1 MARDIPVSKNHFYV
15 RKDIEVDIELSSSH
29 PDDYSGG
36 SKQTITIS
44 NDVED
49 KIYLFD
55 TAVPSQD
62 KDYNKI
68 DEMHLELYVN
78 TTSSSTSIIPT
89 FLTYPVKN
97 IYSITEGTSD
107 PLDKGLSVFTS
118 TLQPDELP
126 LVKETFDGTNKGFGT
141 DENNF
146 TQPTRIVRVETDGEG
161 YSIKWSDV
169 VSAHNQ
175 FGYGRKIIPT
185 YHQNNATLN
194 LISDGQ
200 LGGDPTYYVEGYE
213 NWMTNGIKVRKILK
227 VWQGQGAFA
236 NRGFINAANPGSAQ
250 IGQNG
255 NKILGAETFINAVT
269 PANSIFNSIHKE
281 PSVYDIK
288 VQTLEDVGQ
297 DQFAFTMNNFDL
309 TSDDEL
315 TGGQSARMHLFW
327 ENFSGSTSSVDL
339 ANCYGVINN
348 MPQMQTMYGAI
359 TDIPVMRKLDTLTAS
374 NGTAYSPE
382 IEVVFKVKQLGPA
395 LTYSASNQFSLGRS
409 INFILANNGPLEN
422 ETLWQYTKRLID
434 DSTGVGANRTNW
446 AIISGIV
453 NTTNGGSVSGSFS
466 MFCAK
471 SAGSFQ
477 RAADG
482 GLPFYPSSSPF
493 NNQYGVNVPFNE
505 WIRMRIRSY
514 QNNASTENVGNLLV
528 YFPDLPNDSDGV
540 VPNFVVSGDFITGD
554 FGGINTMVTAI
565 SNFRAVNSSGG
576 GGTHINHDLI
586 ADEDGGVNDRQVEML
601 IDSISFHGYNHNVE
615 NVTRGKL
622 TSTPSASPLEIK
634 STPVVTNPT
643 SEWAVTDN
651 KNARASKV
659 AKDNF
664 YTQAKTPSP
673 TVVAF
678 GFDAKTSLANT
689 FLQFNN
695 FSSPLG
701 AAASSINDAFIKWG
715 YSDKSLNAGP
725 VTADHLN
732 LTQGADILTDTEAL
746 FVDNFKQKGYLKI
759 SGTTAINN
767 AIGAAGGKDW
777 VKTTCPWVSAVVLSI
792 SQDGKTIV
800 VDNPEIFDEPLSQNY
815 VAFRQNNSTTFSD
828 DGLFN
833 TYAAM
838 NVGSGSVGQK
848 ADDLFQIKPR
858 EGNIVYLNRSI
869 KRDDK
874 NAVDMGTTSYSA
886 SGSGISRIL
895 ISPKKFW
902 LWGMIQNVGPQ
913 ATNTRSWGEWYDAP
927 TYSGSTLSPKIYDN
941 ARLYASTGTIGT
953 TYNEFLYN
961 DGSNQNAW
969 DLDYRSTDNI
979 LEMSKDYGYGAYK
992 EPSGEEPA
1000 VIGGYINKST
1010 VISGSNTAYFDLSR
1024 YASMT
1029 KLSPLQE
1036 LKFAVYPELD
1046 NAFYYNINF
1055 DSSDGS
1061 NASRRPNMIYGYNKP
1076 LPTIDNLTVSPRFDF
1091 LKENVNVDSFGKSNG
1106 TDIVFNWQESKDVDY
1121 RILFVDTVN
1130 IKTKYHRAKFIAPLN
1145 ESGTTAKF
1153 YPSPESYAASS
1164 GVSLTGTN
1172 LPDIEGAQGYATKF
1186 AGSTQLKDNVVR
1198 TRFGASE
1205 FTVMA
1210 TLKPTTDA
1218 SDANPDVALEVS
1230 GSSGNPI
1237 FVLAL
1242 NNSNQVIV
1250 KVDGTTRMTSTT
1262 SFSFDDSE
1270 QIQTVVTYNKN
1281 LDTDNLK
1288 LYINGKL
1295 EDTNDYTSSIT
1306 TDGKV
1311 FIGGDNGN
1319 SNYYSGFIEEISIHD
1334 KECYVVTN
1342 ARGFILNTKSLP
1354 DLSSGESNKYQAR
1367 MFAFDKTNIRGL
1379 TRDDVATSNSA
1390 SWKVTGVA

>member
-1 MARDIPVSKNHFYV
+1 MARDIPVSRNHFYV

-97 IYSITEGTSD
+97 IYSITEGTSE
-107 PLDKGLSVFTS
+107 LRDKGLSVFTS
-118 TLQPDELP
+118 ALRPNELP
-126 LVKETFDGTNKGFGT
+126 LVKETFDGVNKGFGT
-141 DENNF
+141 DDSNF
-146 TQPTRIVRVETDGEG
+146 TQPNRVVRIQGEADG
-161 YSIKWSDV
+161 YAIKWSNV
-169 VSAHNQ
+169 VSAIRQ
-175 FGYGRKIIPT
+175 FGYTQKIIPT
-185 YHQNNATLN
+185 YYKNEKTLRLINNNPNSPGIAL
-194 LISDGQ
+194 
-200 LGGDPTYYVEGYE
+200 YYVEGYQ
-213 NWMTNGIKVRKILK
+213 NWMTNGVKIVKSLK
-227 VWQGQGAFA
+227 IWQDEGAFV
-236 NRGFINAANPGSAQ
+236 NFETVSATEN
-250 IGQNG
+250 IEIS
-255 NKILGAETFINAVT
+255 NKVLGAQTFTNSVT
-269 PANSIFNSIHKE
+269 PKNSIFNFIHKE

-297 DQFAFTMNNFDL
+297 DQFAFTMNNFDITTDDSL
-309 TSDDEL
+309 TD
-315 TGGQSARMHLFW
+315 GQSARMHLFW
-327 ENFSGSTSSVDL
+327 ENYSGATSGDAAKSL
-339 ANCYGVINN
+339 ANCYGQAGNSDEPN
-348 MPQMQTMYGAI
+348 MQTMFGAI
-359 TDIPVMRKLDTLTAS
+359 TDIPVARTLDNLRDNLAS
-374 NGTAYSPE
+374 IYRPE
-382 IEVVFKVKQLGPA
+382 IEIVFKVKQLAPSLRRIGFGTLA
-395 LTYSASNQFSLGRS
+395 RTTLGRS
-409 INFILANNGPLEN
+409 VNFIFANKAPNQDEG
-422 ETLWQYTKRLID
+422 LWQYMNRMF
-434 DSTGVGANRTNW
+434 DSSSSDGSLFHLCGMVNGAT
-446 AIISGIV
+446 A
-453 NTTNGGSVSGSFS
+453 SGSFS
-466 MFCAK
+466 LF
-471 SAGSFQ
+471 SAVGNDSGANVVGSG
-477 RAADG
+477 RRV
-482 GLPFYPSSSPF
+482 PSIA
-493 NNQYGVNVPFNE
+493 NLNTQYGIEAPLNE
-505 WIRMRIRSY
+505 WIRMRIRQHS
-514 QNNASTENVGNLLV
+514 NAGSALA
-528 YFPDLPNDSDGV
+528 YFPDLPADSDGV
-540 VPNFVVSGDFITGD
+540 VPNIVMSSTLVNGHYGGTNTVVTG
-554 FGGINTMVTAI
+554 I
-565 SNFRAVNSSGG
+565 SNFRAVSTSGSS
-576 GGTHINHDLI
+576 TASINHDL
-586 ADEDGGVNDRQVEML
+586 DPDLDGGVNDRQTEVL

-622 TSTPSASPLEIK
+622 TSTFSASPLEIK
-634 STPVVTNPT
+634 STPVVTNPAT
-643 SEWAVTDN
+643 EFAHDGS
-651 KNARASKV
+651 KNSRASKV
-659 AKDNF
+659 SKDNF

-678 GFDAKTSLANT
+678 GFDDISTSTSVANT

-695 FSSPLG
+695 YSSALG
-701 AAASSINDAFIKWG
+701 AASASINDAFIKWG
-715 YSDKSLNAGP
+715 YSDKDLNAGP
-725 VTADHLN
+725 VTASHLN
-732 LTQGADILTDTEAL
+732 LTQGTDIITDGQPL
-746 FVDNFKQKGYLKI
+746 FLDNFKQKGYLKI
-759 SGTTAINN
+759 SGSTAINT
-767 AIGAAGGKDW
+767 AISSEW
-777 VKTTCPWVSAVVLSI
+777 VKTTCPYVNCLVLAV
-792 SQDGKTIV
+792 SQDGKSIV
-800 VDNPEIFDEPLSQNY
+800 VDNPEMFDEPVGSGGQMY
-815 VAFRQNNSTTFSD
+815 VAFRQNNSTSMSNT
-828 DGLFN
+828 GLFN

-848 ADDLFQIKPR
+848 ADDLYQVKPR
-858 EGNIVYLNRSI
+858 EGNVIFLNRSI

-874 NAVDMGTTSYSA
+874 NAVDMATTTYTA
-886 SGSGISRIL
+886 SSSGISRLL
-895 ISPKKFW
+895 ISPKKYW
-902 LWGMIQNVGPQ
+902 LWGMIQNVAPQ

-979 LEMSKDYGYGAYK
+979 LEMGKDYGYGAYK
-992 EPSGEEPA
+992 EASGEEPA

-1106 TDIVFNWQESKDVDY
+1106 TDIQFNWQESKDVDY

-1130 IKTKYHRAKFIAPLN
+1130 IKSKYHRAKFIAPLN

-1153 YPSPESYAASS
+1153 YPSAEAYAAGT
-1164 GVSLTGTN
+1164 GVALTGAN
-1172 LPDIEGAQGYATKF
+1172 LPDIEGAQGYATKL
-1186 AGSTQLKDNVVR
+1186 AGSSQLKDNTVR

-1210 TLKPTTDA
+1210 TLKPSSDA
-1218 SDANPDVALEVS
+1218 SDSNPDVALEVS

-1262 SFSFDDSE
+1262 SFSFDNSE

-1342 ARGFILNTKSLP
+1342 ARGFILNTKALP

>member
-1 MARDIPVSKNHFYV
+1 MARDISISKNHFYV
-15 RKDIEVDIELSSSH
+15 RKDIDVDIELSSSH

-49 KIYLFD
+49 KMYLFD

-78 TTSSSTSIIPT
+78 TTSSSTSIIPS

-97 IYSITEGTSD
+97 IYSITEGTSEL
-107 PLDKGLSVFTS
+107 LDKGLSVFTS
-118 TLQPDELP
+118 TLQPDDLP
-126 LVKETFDGTNKGFGT
+126 LVKETFDGANKGFGT
-141 DENNF
+141 DDSDF
-146 TQPTRIVRVETDGEG
+146 TQPTRIVRAESNGEG

-169 VSAHNQ
+169 VSAHNK
-175 FGYGRKIIPT
+175 FGYPKKIIST
-185 YHQNNATLN
+185 YYQNNATLN
-194 LISDGQ
+194 LIGEGQ
-200 LGGDPTYYVEGYE
+200 LGGQELFYVEGYE
-213 NWMTNGIKVRKILK
+213 NWMSNGIRVRRTLK
-227 VWQGQGAFA
+227 VWQDRGAFV
-236 NRGFINAANPGSAQ
+236 NRGIINVANPGSAQ
-250 IGQNG
+250 IGQDG
-255 NKILGAETFINAVT
+255 VKILGAQTFTNAVT
-269 PANSIFNSIHKE
+269 PKNSIFNFIHKE

-288 VQTLEDVGQ
+288 VQTLEDVGR
-297 DQFAFTMNNFDL
+297 DEFAFTMNNFDL
-309 TSDDEL
+309 TSDDSL
-315 TGGQSARMHLFW
+315 TDGQSARMHLFW
-327 ENFSGSTSSVDL
+327 ENYSGATSGDAAKSL
-339 ANCYGVINN
+339 ANCYGQAGGTNEPN
-348 MPQMQTMYGAI
+348 MQTMFAAI
-359 TDIPVMRKLDTLTAS
+359 TDIPVARTLDNLRDNLAS
-374 NGTAYSPE
+374 IYRPE
-382 IEVVFKVKQLGPA
+382 IEIVFKVKQLAPVLRKNNFGVLA
-395 LTYSASNQFSLGRS
+395 RTSLGRS
-409 INFILANNGPLEN
+409 VNFIFANKSPNQDEG
-422 ETLWQYTKRLID
+422 LWQYWNRMY
-434 DSTGVGANRTNW
+434 DSSNPAGSGDGSLFHLCGMVNGAT
-446 AIISGIV
+446 A
-453 NTTNGGSVSGSFS
+453 SGSFS
-466 MFCAK
+466 LF
-471 SAGSFQ
+471 SAVGNDSGANVVGSGK
-477 RAADG
+477 RV
-482 GLPFYPSSSPF
+482 PSISSL
-493 NNQYGVNVPFNE
+493 NTQYGIEAPLNE
-505 WIRMRIRSY
+505 WIRMRIRQHTNDGS
-514 QNNASTENVGNLLV
+514 ALA
-528 YFPDLPNDSDGV
+528 YFPDLPADSDGV
-540 VPNFVVSGDFITGD
+540 VPNIVMSSTFVNANYGGTNSVVTGL
-554 FGGINTMVTAI
+554 
-565 SNFRAVNSSGG
+565 SNFRAVKTSGSTTG
-576 GGTHINHDLI
+576 SIDHDL
-586 ADEDGGVNDRQVEML
+586 DPDLDGGINDRQTEVL

-622 TSTPSASPLEIK
+622 TSTTSASPLEIK
-634 STPVVTNPT
+634 STPVVTNPAT
-643 SEWAVTDN
+643 AFAHNGS
-651 KNARASKV
+651 KNDRASKV

-695 FSSPLG
+695 FNSALG
-701 AAASSINDAFIKWG
+701 AASTSINDAFIKWG
-715 YSDKSLNAGP
+715 YSDDDLNAGP
-725 VTADHLN
+725 VTASHLN
-732 LTQGADILTDTEAL
+732 LTQGTDILTDTEAL

-759 SGTTAINN
+759 SGSTVINN
-767 AIGAAGGKDW
+767 AIAGASGKNW
-777 VKTTCPWVSAVVLSI
+777 VKTTCPYVNCLVLAV

-800 VDNPEIFDEPLSQNY
+800 VDNPEMFDEPLNQNY
-815 VAFRQNNSTTFSD
+815 VAFRQNNSTSMANN
-828 DGLFN
+828 GLFN

-848 ADDLFQIKPR
+848 SDDLYQIKPR
-858 EGNIVYLNRSI
+858 EGNVIFLNRSI

-874 NAVDMGTTSYSA
+874 NAVDMATTTYTTSS
-886 SGSGISRIL
+886 SGVSRLL

-902 LWGMIQNVGPQ
+902 LWGMIQNVAPQ

-927 TYSGSTLSPKIYDN
+927 TYSGSTVSPKIYDN

-979 LEMSKDYGYGAYK
+979 LEMSKDYGYGAYT
-992 EPSGEEPA
+992 EASGEEPA

-1010 VISGSNTAYFDLSR
+1010 VISGSNTAYFNLSR
-1024 YASMT
+1024 YASVT

-1055 DSSDGS
+1055 DSVDGS
-1061 NASRRPNMIYGYNKP
+1061 NASRRPNMIYGFNKP
-1076 LPTIDNLTVSPRFDF
+1076 LPMIDNLTVSPKFNF
-1091 LKENVNVDSFGKSNG
+1091 LKEDVNIDKFTKSNG

-1130 IKTKYHRAKFIAPLN
+1130 IKTKYHKANFIAPLN
-1145 ESGTTAKF
+1145 ESGSTAKF
-1153 YPSPESYAASS
+1153 YPSAETYAAGT
-1164 GVSLTGTN
+1164 GVSLTGAN
-1172 LPDIEGAQGYATKF
+1172 LPDIEGAQGYATKL
-1186 AGSTQLKDNVVR
+1186 AGSTQLKDDTVR

-1210 TLKPTTDA
+1210 TLKPSSDA
-1218 SDANPDVALEVS
+1218 SDSNPDVALEVS

-1250 KVDGTTRMTSTT
+1250 KVDGTIRMTSTT
-1262 SFSFDDSE
+1262 SFSFDNSE

-1295 EDTNDYTSSIT
+1295 EDTNDYSSSIT

-1319 SNYYSGFIEEISIHD
+1319 SNFYSGMIEEISIHD

-1342 ARGFILNTKSLP
+1342 AKNFTLNTKSLP
-1354 DLSSGESNKYQAR
+1354 DLSSGESNKYQSR

-1379 TRDDVATSNSA
+1379 TKDDVATSNSA